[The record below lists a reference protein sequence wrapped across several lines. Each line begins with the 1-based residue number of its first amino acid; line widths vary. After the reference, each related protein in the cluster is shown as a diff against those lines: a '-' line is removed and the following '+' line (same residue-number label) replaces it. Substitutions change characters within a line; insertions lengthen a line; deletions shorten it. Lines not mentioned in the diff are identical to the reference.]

1 MEGSRAVPGGAVVAE
16 DLVAL
21 TKAWGPFVSVYL
33 TTEAGIE
40 NAAQRSE
47 LRWKDLRR
55 DLASQGAPPPI
66 LEAIEPLVPEAHLH
80 GGCLAVVANLAD
92 GILHVE
98 HGPEALSTDVA
109 AWAPLPR
116 LVPLLRWRQTLLPH
130 MIVLVDRTG
139 ADLIGVAR
147 DRADVVRTAEGQ
159 DDEIRKSAP
168 GGWSQRRYQQRAE
181 DSWEHNA
188 DAVAREVART
198 AVRLRPELILVSG
211 DVRALQYLGEA
222 MPKEWR
228 DAYVEIEGGGRAP
241 DGSEEHLRERID
253 AQVGRL
259 ANDRTEAVMER
270 FREELGQADLAC
282 QGAGPT
288 LRALAAAQVEVL
300 LVDDRPED
308 DRTAWFGPEP
318 AHVAADPSTLQVVG
332 VDRPQEARLV
342 DAALRAALGTGA
354 AILVTPPVGGP
365 AEGLGAI
372 LRWGPSPAG

>member
-1 MEGSRAVPGGAVVAE
+1 M
-16 DLVAL
+16 
-21 TKAWGPFVSVYL
+21 
-33 TTEAGIE
+33 
-40 NAAQRSE
+40 
-47 LRWKDLRR
+47 
-55 DLASQGAPPPI
+55 
-66 LEAIEPLVPEAHLH
+66 
-80 GGCLAVVANLAD
+80 
-92 GILHVE
+92 
-98 HGPEALSTDVA
+98 
-109 AWAPLPR
+109 
-116 LVPLLRWRQTLLPH
+116 
-130 MIVLVDRTG
+130 
-139 ADLIGVAR
+139 
-147 DRADVVRTAEGQ
+147 
-159 DDEIRKSAP
+159 
-168 GGWSQRRYQQRAE
+168 
-181 DSWEHNA
+181 
-188 DAVAREVART
+188 ART

-253 AQVGRL
+253 AQVARL
-259 ANDRTEAVMER
+259 AKDRSDAVMER

-282 QGAGPT
+282 QGVGPT

-365 AEGLGAI
+365 AEGMGAI
-372 LRWGPSPAG
+372 LRWGPPPPG

>member
-1 MEGSRAVPGGAVVAE
+1 
-16 DLVAL
+16 
-21 TKAWGPFVSVYL
+21 
-33 TTEAGIE
+33 
-40 NAAQRSE
+40 SE

-55 DLASQGAPPPI
+55 ELASQGAPPSI
-66 LEAIEPLVPEAHLH
+66 MEGIEPFVPDAHLD
-80 GGCLAVVANLAD
+80 GACLAVVANLAD

-98 HGPEALSTDVA
+98 HGPEAPSTDVA

-168 GGWSQRRYQQRAE
+168 GGWSQRRYQQRA
-181 DSWEHNA
+181 
-188 DAVAREVART
+188 
-198 AVRLRPELILVSG
+198 
-211 DVRALQYLGEA
+211 
-222 MPKEWR
+222 
-228 DAYVEIEGGGRAP
+228 
-241 DGSEEHLRERID
+241 
-253 AQVGRL
+253 
-259 ANDRTEAVMER
+259 
-270 FREELGQADLAC
+270 
-282 QGAGPT
+282 
-288 LRALAAAQVEVL
+288 AAQVEVL

-365 AEGLGAI
+365 AEGMGAI
-372 LRWGPSPAG
+372 LRWGPPPPG